1 MNQIDVRKGL
11 IDNAEQGISEAEK
24 RFYQSYDD
32 RIVQVKSGLTA
43 PVPEEKE
50 VPKDFPELNRVFRK
64 RKKGSIRAMTI
75 GLSKSKA
82 G

>member
-32 RIVQVKSGLTA
+32 RIVQVKSGLTT

-50 VPKDFPELNRVFRK
+50 VPKDFPELNPQSGVACKGFRK
-64 RKKGSIRAMTI
+64 HFTQRRIHS
-75 GLSKSKA
+75 SS
-82 G
+82 

>member
-32 RIVQVKSGLTA
+32 RIVQVKSGLTT
-43 PVPEEKE
+43 PG
-50 VPKDFPELNRVFRK
+50 RK
-64 RKKGSIRAMTI
+64 RSPEGFPRTESSVR
-75 GLSKSKA
+75 SNRESQHCEQPSSDC
-82 G
+82 